1 VANEVT
7 IVVKSRDNT
16 DFTKIGE
23 KARTSMKKPLEEGLD
38 DVDKTTRERF
48 YQIGDYSGRTLSD
61 RLDEHLKTWSTEVG
75 DKIQG
80 PLKDSFEHATQEV
93 DVKVKTKFREVG
105 NHSGRSLATGLE
117 GSLGGVAEVGAK
129 LGGEFGDNFSKS
141 GAEAGGKMSSL
152 LWPAIIVGIVAL
164 GPAAGALL
172 AAGLVMSFGLGLGA
186 LGLVAAFHLKS
197 VKKGFKGFTKD
208 FKGFAKDISA
218 PFADTWKTIFGT
230 AERLMGVFRG
240 PLKSAMKEFIA
251 PTLSRFVVYLGN
263 AFEKLKPAIKPL
275 SQAFS
280 DLMDAIGPRLPG
292 IFKSIS
298 DALIEIA
305 NTISSNPDLF
315 ADLIVGIIQLIPL
328 ALKLVGALA
337 KVFTWLGDHKKGLED
352 AGKTFMGL
360 VSPIG
365 MAVVAFHKIKD
376 AAKSAWDFVSKF
388 GGKGVHFV
396 MSAVNKVDGPA
407 KAAIKAAKGFAHGVY
422 KAMLTAH
429 ETATAVVHIAELV
442 AKRFAH
448 GTYRAA
454 LTAHNAVHGVV
465 SAAISACRG
474 FARRTYRA
482 VLSAR
487 NAVAS
492 ALRSAINLGNQW
504 AGRVFTATFNV
515 LKSINPFHAAGGII
529 GGLATG
535 GMPRG
540 QAGGGPGGSLTWV
553 GEQGAELVRLPT
565 GSQVYPHGQSK
576 GMAARMGGGGAM
588 KLEIEWVGGNAGDK
602 LMTWLKE
609 NIRIR
614 AGSGPDSVQRAL
626 G

>member
-23 KARTSMKKPLEEGLD
+23 KARTSMKKPLEDGLD

-48 YQIGDYSGRTLSD
+48 YQIGDYSGRTLSE

-75 DKIQG
+75 DKVQG
-80 PLKDSFEHATQEV
+80 PLKESFEHATEEI
-93 DVKVKTKFREVG
+93 DVKVKTKFKEVG
-105 NHSGRSLATGLE
+105 DHSGRSLASGLE
-117 GSLGGVAEVGAK
+117 GSLGGIAGVGSK
-129 LGGEFGDNFSKS
+129 VGDEFGKEFSKAGS
-141 GAEAGGKMSSL
+141 EAGGEIASL
-152 LWPAIIVGIVAL
+152 LWPVIIAAIVGLA
-164 GPAAGALL
+164 PAAGALL
-172 AAGLVMSFGLGLGA
+172 AAGIVLAFGAGLAGLGL
-186 LGLVAAFHLKS
+186 AASFHLKP
-197 VKKGFKGFTKD
+197 VKKEFAGFTKD
-208 FKGFAKDISA
+208 LKSFAKDISK
-218 PFADTWKTIFGT
+218 PFEGTWKTIFDT
-230 AERLMGVFRG
+230 AGKVMKTFQG
-240 PLKSAMKEFIA
+240 PLKSAMKDFIA
-251 PTLSRFVVYLGN
+251 PATSRFVENLGK
-263 AFEKLKPAIKPL
+263 AFEQLAPAIKPM
-275 SQAFS
+275 SKAFA

-292 IFKSIS
+292 VFKSIS
-298 DALIEIA
+298 DALIGIA
-305 NTISSNPDLF
+305 NTISDNPDLF

-328 ALKLVGALA
+328 ALKLVGALS
-337 KVFTWLGDHKKGLED
+337 KVFTWLGDHRKGLEQ
-352 AGKTFMGL
+352 AGKMFMGL
-360 VSPIG
+360 VSPLG
-365 MAVVAFHKIKD
+365 MAAVAFHKIED
-376 AAKSAWDFVSKF
+376 AAKKAWDIISKF
-388 GGKGVHFV
+388 GGKGIHFV
-396 MSAVNKVDGPA
+396 LSAVNKVDGPA

-422 KAMLTAH
+422 RAALTAH
-429 ETATAVVHIAELV
+429 ETATAVVHIAEAV

-454 LTAHNAVHGVV
+454 LTAHNAVHGAVN
-465 SAAISACRG
+465 AAISACRG

-492 ALRSAINLGNQW
+492 ALRSAINMGNQW

-515 LKSINPFHAAGGII
+515 LKSINPFNAHGGII

-540 QAGGGPGGSLTWV
+540 MAGGGPGGSLTWV

-576 GMAARMGGGGAM
+576 GMAARMGGGGAI
-588 KLEIEWVGGNAGDK
+588 KLELEWVGGNAGDK